1 MSKRARIQEKGI
13 GGMLDGENYFGG
25 DGGGDDKPGESL
37 GRYFQQNERAPSTT
51 LILKP
56 FQLQKNQWHQNGNM
70 QVFGVFL
77 MMVKVWTHELL
88 NTSYVRYIVF
98 KPNFFM

>member
-1 MSKRARIQEKGI
+1 MIGFSPCASPRKASRVEVSKRARIQEKGI

-56 FQLQKNQWHQNGNM
+56 FQLQKNQ
-70 QVFGVFL
+70 
-77 MMVKVWTHELL
+77 
-88 NTSYVRYIVF
+88 
-98 KPNFFM
+98 